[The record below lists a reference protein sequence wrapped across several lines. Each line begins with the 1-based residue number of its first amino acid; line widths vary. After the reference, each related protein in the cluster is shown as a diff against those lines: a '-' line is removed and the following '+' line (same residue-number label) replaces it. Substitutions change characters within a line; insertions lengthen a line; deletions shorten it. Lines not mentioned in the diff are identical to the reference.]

1 MISNWSIG
9 GIWVG
14 PLLIL
19 LLCTLFTL
27 SNQAATRQVPADFPT
42 IQQALDASSDGDS
55 VVVAAGIWFGSLDFG
70 GRDLVLLGSGTSTC
84 ILQGLAGRLL
94 VFSRGESSAARLE
107 GFTLRQGQ
115 APTGASNAG
124 GAILIRDSSPT
135 LRGNRFELCSARQG
149 GAVALIRSSSLLEG
163 NEFDTN
169 QAFMGGAVYV
179 MGGAPEL
186 RSNRFLHNT
195 GGLRGYGG
203 ALSLESTAARV
214 RQNLFVENGAFLG
227 GAISCRL
234 SPEALIER
242 NTIAGN
248 EARMGGGLYLAAGDP
263 LVQGN
268 LVAWSAQGEAAA
280 SALMASPMLGCN
292 LHFDNAGGD
301 GFPGQNQGGNRVLD
315 PLCCDPQAGDYRLQ
329 PGSPCYSA
337 DCGILGFTD
346 ENCQGTDILPH
357 EITIAGCD
365 LRIAPN
371 PFNGRTWLSI
381 TGDPGRDWRLELYS
395 ITGRKLGELASSR
408 TGHARDMALDP
419 THRINGHA
427 LAAGVYFLRLTHA
440 RGELCRKVVY
450 LP

>member
-27 SNQAATRQVPADFPT
+27 SNQAATRQVPADLPT

-280 SALMASPMLGCN
+280 SALMASPVLGCN

-301 GFPGQNQGGNRVLD
+301 GFPGRRQRLYECTDIKRTIKADNDDADLLAFFSQVFGGGMCRFCAGPHHDNHFFCIWCTNVIKNMILTTGEFCKLVHCFLD
-315 PLCCDPQAGDYRLQ
+315 NAGRRLIEWIDAF
-329 PGSPCYSA
+329 PCLEEHI
-337 DCGILGFTD
+337 GILGCPTH
-346 ENCQGTDILPH
+346 NRCV
-357 EITIAGCD
+357 
-365 LRIAPN
+365 R
-371 PFNGRTWLSI
+371 
-381 TGDPGRDWRLELYS
+381 
-395 ITGRKLGELASSR
+395 GETSR
-408 TGHARDMALDP
+408 TMC
-419 THRINGHA
+419 
-427 LAAGVYFLRLTHA
+427 VYQFIVNHFAEYRF
-440 RGELCRKVVY
+440 R
-450 LP
+450 